1 MGKLRCNGE
10 LIDNGVGVGVV
21 ARGEKLTV
29 GGMMSAGPAVSLFRE

>member
-10 LIDNGVGVGVV
+10 LIDNGVGVV

-29 GGMMSAGPAVSLFRE
+29 GGMMSAGPAVSLFGE